1 MPDTDTDGPGFSK
14 LVSGPGI
21 AALAVLGVAVLAASR
36 LLGSETILREVI
48 TEVVAGFG
56 NAILILAVF
65 ELFFRAGIERLVRK
79 STGSDAYAQSTAR
92 VRETLQDLGP
102 SDRGKEA
109 SAGQARLESI
119 EEDLR
124 SLVERDLPELKK
136 RMEELRELVL
146 NARPERE
153 G

>member
-48 TEVVAGFG
+48 TEVIAGFG
-56 NAILILAVF
+56 NAILILALF

-79 STGSDAYAQSTAR
+79 ATGSDAYAQSTKR
-92 VRETLQDLGP
+92 VRETLQGLGP
-102 SDRGKEA
+102 GDRGMEA
-109 SAGQARLESI
+109 PVGAAKLDGI
-119 EEDLR
+119 EENLR
-124 SLVERDLPELKK
+124 SLVDRDLPELKESI
-136 RMEELRELVL
+136 EELRKLVL
-146 NARPERE
+146 DARPGRK

>member
-1 MPDTDTDGPGFSK
+1 MADTDTNGSGFSK

-21 AALAVLGVAVLAASR
+21 AALTILGVTVLAASR
-36 LLGSETILREVI
+36 LLGSETIVREVV
-48 TEVVAGFG
+48 TEVIAGFG
-56 NAILILAVF
+56 NAILILVVF

-79 STGSDAYAQSTAR
+79 ATGSDAFAQSTER

-102 SDRGKEA
+102 SNREREA
-109 SAGQARLESI
+109 STGQARLDSI

-124 SLVERDLPELKK
+124 SLVERDLPELKE
-136 RMEELRELVL
+136 RIEELRELVL
-146 NARPERE
+146 NARSERE

>member
-48 TEVVAGFG
+48 TEVIAGFG
-56 NAILILAVF
+56 NAILILALF

-79 STGSDAYAQSTAR
+79 ATGSDAFAQSTER

-102 SDRGKEA
+102 SDREKGT
-109 SAGQARLESI
+109 SAGQAKLDSI

-124 SLVERDLPELKK
+124 SLVERDLPELN
-136 RMEELRELVL
+136 RRIEELRELVL
-146 NARPERE
+146 NARPGRE

>member
-1 MPDTDTDGPGFSK
+1 MADTDTGGSGFSK

-21 AALAVLGVAVLAASR
+21 AALAILGVAVLAASR
-36 LLGSETILREVI
+36 LLGSETIIREVV
-48 TEVVAGFG
+48 TEVIAGFG

-79 STGSDAYAQSTAR
+79 ATGSDAFAQSTEQ

-102 SDRGKEA
+102 SDREA
-109 SAGQARLESI
+109 ETSAGPARLDSI

-124 SLVERDLPELKK
+124 SLVDRDLPELKK
-136 RMEELRELVL
+136 RIEELRELVL
-146 NARPERE
+146 EARPGRE

>member
-1 MPDTDTDGPGFSK
+1 MTDADTDSSELSK

-21 AALAVLGVAVLAASR
+21 AALAILGVVVLAASR
-36 LLGSETILREVI
+36 LLGSETIFREVI
-48 TEVVAGFG
+48 TEVIAGFG

-79 STGSDAYAQSTAR
+79 ATGSDAFAQSTKR

-102 SDRGKEA
+102 SDREKEV
-109 SAGQARLESI
+109 SAGPARLDSI

-124 SLVERDLPELKK
+124 SLVDRDLPELK
-136 RMEELRELVL
+136 RSIEELRKLVL
-146 NARPERE
+146 DARPGRE